1 MFTNGTELWE
11 SFLIPHRQDPVLTFF
26 NDITL
31 TIYNIALFYGMYF
44 DFSRQKLHIM
54 SRSEK
59 TAYYKTLI
67 VGLATIAIQTL
78 LVLILL

>member
-1 MFTNGTELWE
+1 
-11 SFLIPHRQDPVLTFF
+11 
-26 NDITL
+26 
-31 TIYNIALFYGMYF
+31 
-44 DFSRQKLHIM
+44 M